1 MRLLNAIL
9 DVALS
14 VTALLITAAA
24 VAVGSV
30 SATLIFCAYAV
41 EGARSK

>member
-14 VTALLITAAA
+14 VTALCFTAAA

-30 SATLIFCAYAV
+30 SATLMICAYAV